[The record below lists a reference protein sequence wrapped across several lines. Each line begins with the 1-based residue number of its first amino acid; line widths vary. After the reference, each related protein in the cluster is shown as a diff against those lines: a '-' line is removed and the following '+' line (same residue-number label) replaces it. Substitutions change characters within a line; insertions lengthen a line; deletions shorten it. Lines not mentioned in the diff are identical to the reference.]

1 SDLCAINFRVSAPAE
16 DINGDGE
23 TRLANLVIFQ
33 FHRYWFIVGLNGL
46 FILSVTTDSLE
57 SMFRDTGIMGDMNIT
72 LWPMLSCTC
81 MASRF
86 CSLRSL
92 GFFLL
97 KLIRACWHPVG
108 NLGKILLCSHEISVL
123 LETLFFIPINC
134 SILKWCDGLAKEKTQ
149 EQEVHETNPK
159 IRKGFNHSTLR
170 H

>member
-1 SDLCAINFRVSAPAE
+1 MTVLIDAQQSFGSFRAAAKSAAGGLTAQGCRVEVSDLCAINFRVSAPAE

-97 KLIRACWHPVG
+97 KLIRACWR
-108 NLGKILLCSHEISVL
+108 L
-123 LETLFFIPINC
+123 
-134 SILKWCDGLAKEKTQ
+134 
-149 EQEVHETNPK
+149 
-159 IRKGFNHSTLR
+159 
-170 H
+170 